1 MRLNLPLRL
10 FLLRARG
17 LGFSAF
23 IALQDINA
31 VKIISDKIYH
41 EIKTTASNA
50 VTKIA
55 GRIEDVDD
63 TLEMFVKR
71 GGKKQVAAMDSLDI
85 DYDPVVTRNV
95 ENRTSIK
102 EEDVL
107 SLNDFT
113 SMVEG
118 ETIILH
124 KDYLIYCDMFS
135 LLGFS
140 KVSPFTKVMVKLGLS
155 NKKWDDI
162 KPMEL
167 VPTLRGM
174 HLNDFTPVGRLDDK
188 EISRLR
194 DTPERLAANLRRI
207 INSNE
212 VFSINESNRDCVAF
226 NDRIV
231 LHEGSKL
238 VSSKRSWQTVV
249 MASSEHRDRMQAS
262 FAALVGDQ
270 PSTNSAKGV
279 PNQDETINRLYQD
292 DTEIEMDEDEY
303 EEESGGDAAI
313 MAIDVDG
320 NDVPVSKRV
329 IVGRQKKFDAAWAG
343 VLEKT
348 GLSEADF
355 IPAMAEIDKALERD
369 EALDNTPSAVAE
381 RDEEYKI
388 KAKLTYDAIRKSAD
402 YPGSKILLPR
412 SVETTNTL
420 LENILKQMDSDGITS

>member
-1 MRLNLPLRL
+1 
-10 FLLRARG
+10 
-17 LGFSAF
+17 
-23 IALQDINA
+23 
-31 VKIISDKIYH
+31 
-41 EIKTTASNA
+41 
-50 VTKIA
+50 
-55 GRIEDVDD
+55 
-63 TLEMFVKR
+63 
-71 GGKKQVAAMDSLDI
+71 
-85 DYDPVVTRNV
+85 
-95 ENRTSIK
+95 
-102 EEDVL
+102 
-107 SLNDFT
+107 
-113 SMVEG
+113 MVEG

-140 KVSPFTKVMVKLGLS
+140 KVSPLTKVMVKLGLS
-155 NKKWDDI
+155 KDKWDDI

-167 VPTLRGM
+167 IPTLRGM

-194 DTPERLAANLRRI
+194 DTPARLTANLRRI
-207 INSNE
+207 INSDE
-212 VFSINESNRDCVAF
+212 AFSINETNRDCIAF
-226 NDRIV
+226 NERIV
-231 LHEGSKL
+231 LHEDNCL
-238 VSSKRSWQTVV
+238 VSSKRAWQTVV
-249 MASSEHRDRMQAS
+249 AASSEHRDRMQAS

-270 PSTNSAKGV
+270 PSTNSAKSGMDQ
-279 PNQDETINRLYQD
+279 NETINRLYQD
-292 DTEIEMDEDEY
+292 DDDIEIDNDDYEDE
-303 EEESGGDAAI
+303 GHDDAAI
-313 MAIDVDG
+313 MAMDVDG

-355 IPAMAEIDKALERD
+355 IPTMVEIDKSLERD
-369 EALDNTPSAVAE
+369 EGLDNTPSAVAD

-402 YPGSKILLPR
+402 YPGSKILLPK